1 MLNHWL
7 TVLQAQEALIDQLTA
22 QAARTE
28 PLTRS
33 GKGSVLHLVT
43 REAADEEKKTI
54 ERDLA
59 KWKALAKEKD
69 EANEQK
75 NKEITELK
83 QSGTPFR

>member
-1 MLNHWL
+1 LLNRCL
-7 TVLQAQEALIDQLTA
+7 TALQAQEALIDQLTA

-33 GKGSVLHLVT
+33 GSGSVLHLVT

-69 EANEQK
+69 EVNEQK
-75 NKEITELK
+75 NKEITGLQ
-83 QSGTPFR
+83 QSGTPFL